1 MKKILSLLLVGTL
14 VLGIGIAVLA
24 EDTTTTTTATNDQQS
39 PLGNYPIG
47 EYQNV
52 TQGVQIKPG
61 QLLVDAL
68 NWVFNVV
75 LIISIIVLIYSGY
88 LYATA
93 GGDQAKTKKAMSTL
107 IYAIIGIAVA
117 LAARAI
123 VNLVTTTLGGQNI
136 QIKK

>member
-1 MKKILSLLLVGTL
+1 MKKILSLFLVGTL
-14 VLGIGIAVLA
+14 VLGIGMAVLA
-24 EDTTTTTTATNDQQS
+24 EDTTTTTTAPNDQQS

-47 EYQNV
+47 EYQTV